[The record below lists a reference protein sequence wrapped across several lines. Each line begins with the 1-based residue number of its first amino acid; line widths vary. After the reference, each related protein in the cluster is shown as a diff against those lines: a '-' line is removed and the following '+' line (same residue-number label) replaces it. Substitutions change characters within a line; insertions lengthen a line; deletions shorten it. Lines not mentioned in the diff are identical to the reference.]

1 MNKKERKIMLTASSA
16 LKDANALID
25 DARNILDDILTEENE
40 KMSNLEENFS
50 DTDMYLL
57 IEEISERLGNSI
69 DTLESVEDDIKEVID
84 DIESM

>member
-40 KMSNLEENFS
+40 KMYNLEENFS

-57 IEEISERLGNSI
+57 IEEISERLENSI

-84 DIESM
+84 DIESI

>member
-1 MNKKERKIMLTASSA
+1 
-16 LKDANALID
+16 
-25 DARNILDDILTEENE
+25 
-40 KMSNLEENFS
+40 MSNLEDNFS

-57 IEEISERLGNSI
+57 IEEISERLENSI

>member
-57 IEEISERLGNSI
+57 IEEISERLENSI
-69 DTLESVEDDIKEVID
+69 DTLESVEGDIKEVID

>member
-1 MNKKERKIMLTASSA
+1 MHKIESKIKLTASSA
-16 LKDANALID
+16 HKDDNALID

-57 IEEISERLGNSI
+57 IEEISERLENSI